1 MNNKT
6 VEILFNEEKH
16 EYTVNSK
23 KAKISVTALVD
34 KQVTKTEWFGID
46 PEVLRRAAERGTFV
60 HADLEHFIRD
70 SLTGNTAAYEAFTKD
85 RVSSPELT
93 EFSNFLQTNNWTIK
107 NQLCE
112 FKMAIE
118 HTYKGK
124 SFILSGTADL
134 ICTLNNKRV
143 IVDHKTTSTIHTES
157 VRWQLS
163 LLDYMARILDGCII
177 NGTEFH
183 YEPAEEFYVFHFNKQ
198 HKFTPVKVDKIP
210 DVEIIRLLD
219 AEAQDE
225 EYHPTPLD
233 ILTPLQQEQ
242 VLDIQK
248 QVATLKFLQ
257 DKIKKTDEEMR
268 KSIIQAFEAHPDVKT
283 IKFEHLTLT
292 YTPETT
298 TTSFDTESFKK
309 DYPELFEKY
318 QKNSTRKASVTITLS
333 KEMKAAIEAN
343 QTPIPSLPLPNP
355 PQRKNSKRGYFA

>member
-1 MNNKT
+1 MKNKT

-60 HADLEHFIRD
+60 HADLEHFVRD
-70 SLTGNTAAYEAFTKD
+70 ALTGNTAAYESFTKD

-93 EFSNFLQTNNWTIK
+93 EFANYLQTNKWTIE

-112 FKMAIE
+112 FRMAIE
-118 HTYKGK
+118 HTCNGK

-134 ICTLNNKRV
+134 ICTLNKKRA
-143 IVDHKTTSTIHTES
+143 IIDHKTTSEIHTES

-163 LLDYMARILDGCII
+163 LLDYMGRILDGCTI
-177 NGTEFH
+177 NGKLFT
-183 YEPAEEFYVFHFNKQ
+183 YEGAEEFYVFHFNKQ
-198 HKFTPVKVDKIP
+198 HKFTPVRVEKIP

-225 EYHPTPLD
+225 EYHPTPVD

-242 VLDIQK
+242 VLNIQK
-248 QVATLKFLQ
+248 QVATLKLLQ
-257 DKIKKTDEEMR
+257 DKIKKTDDEMR
-268 KSIIQAFEAHPDVKT
+268 KNIIQAFEAHPDVKT

-292 YTPETT
+292 YTPEVA
-298 TTSFDTESFKK
+298 TTSFDTDAFKK

-318 QKNSTRKASVTITLS
+318 QKQSTRKSSVTITLS
-333 KEMKAAIEAN
+333 KEMKAAIEAS
-343 QTPIPSLPLPNP
+343 QAPIPTLPLPNP
-355 PQRKNSKRGYFA
+355 PKRKNTKKGFFS

>member
-16 EYTVNSK
+16 EYTVNNK

-34 KQVTKTEWFGID
+34 KQVTKTEWFNID

-70 SLTGNTAAYEAFTKD
+70 ALTGNATAYEAFIKD
-85 RVSSPELT
+85 RELSPELT
-93 EFSNFLQTNNWTIK
+93 EFSNFLKDSGWTIQ

-118 HTYKGK
+118 HTCKGK

-157 VRWQLS
+157 VRWQMS
-163 LLDYMARILDGCII
+163 LLDYMARILNGCII

-183 YEPAEEFYVFHFNKQ
+183 YEGAEEFYVFHFNKQ
-198 HKFTPVKVDKIP
+198 HKFTPVKVEKIP

-225 EYHPTPLD
+225 EYHPTPVD

-242 VLDIQK
+242 VLSIQK

-257 DKIKKTDEEMR
+257 DKIKKADDEMR
-268 KSIIQAFEAHPDVKT
+268 KNIIQAFEAHPDVKT
-283 IKFEHLTLT
+283 VKFEHLSLT
-292 YTPETT
+292 YTPEST

-318 QKNSTRKASVTITLS
+318 QKKSTRKSSVTITLS

-343 QTPIPSLPLPNP
+343 QTPIPTLPLPNP
-355 PQRKNSKRGYFA
+355 PQRKNSKKGYFV